1 MKDYISKRNKEE
13 KDTGTSPEHR
23 ELDDLLQDICVR
35 KQEAEAS
42 YAEKK
47 LEKTKK
53 IEEEKDAAE
62 KIRRTST
69 GRLKKKDF
77 NGRDLKKGRC

>member
-1 MKDYISKRNKEE
+1 MKHYIIKWNKEE
-13 KDTGTSPEHR
+13 KDTGISPEHR

-53 IEEEKDAAE
+53 IEEEKDAVE
-62 KIRRTST
+62 KME
-69 GRLKKKDF
+69 RLKKKDF